1 MLSVTNKPFMISL
14 IVSNGVM
21 VNVVA
26 PHLQLSVEGFLLPG
40 PNVIK
45 LFCWLITD
53 FHSKLEC
60 SSLARI
66 SSLV

>member
-1 MLSVTNKPFMISL
+1 MLSVTNKPFMLSV

-26 PHLQLSVEGFLLPG
+26 PHLQLRVGGFLFPG

-60 SSLARI
+60 LSLASLSSLI
-66 SSLV
+66 